1 MKKLS
6 FVIVCALLLSMLSFD
21 SYSQIKRKSVKRNN
35 RHMATYRGKKK
46 FGRQNVYSGVGLSIN
61 ALNYFGDLAPLPRKF
76 STDISFTS
84 PSIGLSFF
92 HRFGP
97 RYTLQAQYMYG
108 AIKGSDAESADKSDV
123 ENGQYRSLRNASFR
137 NRMHELSVVGY
148 FDLFDN
154 QRTYISRVKWTPY
167 VFMGGALFYHNPQAL
182 APATDLQGNPLP
194 QAGQWV
200 DLQPLGTEGQY
211 SYLVSGD
218 ANFGIKPYSLLQFSI
233 PFGIGAR
240 FRINEVFDLW
250 ADIGFRYTFTDYLDD
265 VSANYTDIWRIKAK
279 DPSLTALAQALAY
292 RTGEVITPADITANP
307 SLFTTYNENGKT
319 YSNIRSGYGTEYPTN
334 NRGNRKNDDI
344 IMVTSI
350 KLTYILGATFHKA
363 KFR

>member
-6 FVIVCALLLSMLSFD
+6 FVVVCAVLLSTLSFD
-21 SYSQIKRKSVKRNN
+21 SYSQLNRKAIKRNN
-35 RHMATYRGKKK
+35 KRMASFRGKKRG
-46 FGRQNVYSGVGLSIN
+46 FGRQNVYSGVGISLN
-61 ALNYFGDLAPLPRKF
+61 ALNNFGDLAPLPRKF

-84 PSIGLSFF
+84 PSIGISLY

-108 AIKGSDAESADKSDV
+108 AIKGSDAESADRNDK
-123 ENGQYRSLRNASFR
+123 ENGQYRALRNASFR
-137 NRMHELSVVGY
+137 NRMHELSVVAY
-148 FDLFDN
+148 FDLFEN
-154 QRTYISRVKWTPY
+154 QSTYISRVKWTPY
-167 VFMGGALFYHNPQAL
+167 VFAGGALFYHNPQAQ

-211 SYLVSGD
+211 SDLAPGD

-265 VSANYTDIWRIKAK
+265 VSANYTDIWKIKAK
-279 DPSLTALAQALAY
+279 DPALTPLAQAMAY
-292 RTGEVITPADITANP
+292 RTGEVVTDTSDPN
-307 SLFTTYNENGKT
+307 LFTTYNAPDGKT
-319 YSNIRSGYGTEYPTN
+319 YRLRNGYGTEYPTN
-334 NRGNRKNDDI
+334 NRGNRNNNDI
-344 IMVTSI
+344 IMVTSV